1 MTGLDQETDVCIH
14 EWHGHRDVLA
24 IGQNGGTICSSL
36 FDETEN
42 VIPSGNKLGAYVRYI
57 IIEFSCLPQL
67 SPDEWFLNS
76 NKISS
81 IWNAAGRVSISTV
94 ARTVLCGMPI

>member
-1 MTGLDQETDVCIH
+1 MLRKEALLMTGLDQETDVCIH

-57 IIEFSCLPQL
+57 IIESLACH
-67 SPDEWFLNS
+67 N
-76 NKISS
+76 
-81 IWNAAGRVSISTV
+81 
-94 ARTVLCGMPI
+94 